1 MGEELVTETKKQED
15 QGSTT
20 GNLIGGV
27 VASIMSLPE
36 AMAYGVLVFSAFH
49 PQYAAQGLL
58 AGIIAVVTANVGSA
72 LVRGVPIMSSSPFS
86 LVTLMLVA
94 EIPHI
99 VTYVHPE
106 GTDNPNFEVVFAVV
120 FLSLFLAGVIQIIFG
135 KLQLGQLVKF
145 VPQPVVV
152 GLFNGTA
159 LLILMGQISPM
170 LGLEKE
176 AGWDE
181 TKWLTLLV
189 GTLTFLTA
197 WKGARL
203 LPKIPSVISAI
214 TVGVVVYH
222 TLLWLGY
229 SAQLGPMIGEIP
241 SGIPLPTALLP
252 LPSVLPQLIPHIPA
266 IVAFAAALA
275 VTASLGTLIGC
286 IAADEVLQKRM
297 DANKELMGQGVGNIC
312 SAFFGGIM
320 SSGSPSRTIANF
332 QYGGRTRLSRI
343 SIGIF
348 ALLVIVLLGPAVE
361 KMPVV
366 VLAALLVALAVGLFD
381 DSTWKNARQLLSQ
394 DRTAAGKAMA
404 NLGISLVVTILLL
417 TIGILKAVGFGLLL
431 SLLYFASRMGKR
443 LVRRR
448 RFGDKEHSR
457 VQRNESEFLALEK
470 HGSKIQML
478 ELEGS
483 LFFGTADQLSVL
495 IEKLQNQGVKWLLID
510 FDRVAELDSTG
521 AKILRQSIQRCS
533 KSGVKVAFSAKL
545 NSPSRLI
552 MPSFGLI
559 EKELGVSVFN
569 TLNEALVWS
578 EELLLEDL
586 FGQERYHVKYKL
598 SMVDAFSNLPSNEL
612 ERMSQYFTQESFEDK
627 QKIIK
632 QGQVDATLYIILE
645 GRVQINSDLGG
656 EESLTLSTLC
666 PGRIFGELTF
676 MDGRPR
682 SGCAIAQGTVTCL
695 SFDRVSFSKLEKE
708 AFDLVSPLLFGIG
721 KEISYKLRI
730 ANRTLH

>member
-1 MGEELVTETKKQED
+1 MTETKKQED
-15 QGSTT
+15 QGSAT
-20 GNLIGGV
+20 GNFIGGV
-27 VASIMSLPE
+27 VASIMSVPE

-49 PQYAAQGLL
+49 PQYAAHGLL

-86 LVTLMLVA
+86 LLTLMFVA
-94 EIPHI
+94 EIPRI

-106 GTDNPNFEVVFAVV
+106 GTDNPNFELVFAVV
-120 FLSLFLAGVIQIIFG
+120 FLTIFLAGVIQIIFG

-170 LGLEKE
+170 LGLEKK

-229 SAQLGPMIGEIP
+229 SSQLGPMIGEIP

-312 SAFFGGIM
+312 SAFFGGLM
-320 SSGSPSRTIANF
+320 SAGSPSRTIANF

-348 ALLVIVLLGPAVE
+348 ALLVIVVLGPAVE
-361 KMPVV
+361 KMPLV
-366 VLAALLVALAVGLFD
+366 VLAGLLVALGVGLFD
-381 DSTWKNARQLLSQ
+381 DSTWKYARQIWSQ
-394 DRTAAGKAMA
+394 ERTTARIAMA

-417 TIGILKAVGFGLLL
+417 TIGILKAVGIGLLL

-457 VQRNESEFLALEK
+457 VQRNESEFTALEK

-495 IEKLQNQGVKWLLID
+495 IEKLQNQGAKWILID
-510 FDRVAELDSTG
+510 FDSVADLDSTG

-533 KSGVKVAFSAKL
+533 NSGVKVAFSAKL
-545 NSPSRLI
+545 NSPSRLR
-552 MPSFGLI
+552 MPSLGLM
-559 EKELGVSVFN
+559 EEELGVSVFN
-569 TLNEALVWS
+569 TLNDALVWA
-578 EELLLEDL
+578 EELLLDDL
-586 FGQERYHVKYKL
+586 FGQERYHAKYKL
-598 SMVDAFSNLPSNEL
+598 SMVDAFSNFTSNEL
-612 ERMSQYFTQESFEDK
+612 ERISQYFTQESFEDK
-627 QKIIK
+627 HPIIK
-632 QGQVDATLYIILE
+632 QGQKDTTLYIILA
-645 GRVQINSDLGG
+645 GRVQIYSDLG
-656 EESLTLSTLC
+656 ENKEALTLTTLC

-682 SGCAIAQGTVTCL
+682 SGHAIAQGAVTCL
-695 SFDRVSFSKLEKE
+695 SFDRVGFAKLEKE
-708 AFDLVSPLLFGIG
+708 ASGLVSSLMFGIG
-721 KEISYKLRI
+721 KELSFKLRI